1 MLVCI
6 SVVFNTSTATGME
19 YVRKQEMVAKE
30 SYQAAGINYQV
41 KGLIREDN
49 ERILSAPFNSFG
61 ILRLRSTI
69 LLMSSTALNG
79 RTPVVIVVFIV
90 SLR

>member
-1 MLVCI
+1 VQGYTTI
-6 SVVFNTSTATGME
+6 VQEHYADFNTSTTTGME

-49 ERILSAPFNSFG
+49 ERIRFLFPECLHYS
-61 ILRLRSTI
+61 
-69 LLMSSTALNG
+69 
-79 RTPVVIVVFIV
+79 
-90 SLR
+90 